1 MAEFF
6 AHSYWNLLSDVIYAE
21 IVLLTRKEVFWA
33 MMPTPHGTFTVGT
46 KVFSS

>member
-1 MAEFF
+1 MAECF
-6 AHSYWNLLSDVIYAE
+6 AHSYWNLLSDVIHAE

-33 MMPTPHGTFTVGT
+33 VMLTPHGTFTVGT

>member
-1 MAEFF
+1 MAECL
-6 AHSYWNLLSDVIYAE
+6 AHSYWNLLSDVIHAE